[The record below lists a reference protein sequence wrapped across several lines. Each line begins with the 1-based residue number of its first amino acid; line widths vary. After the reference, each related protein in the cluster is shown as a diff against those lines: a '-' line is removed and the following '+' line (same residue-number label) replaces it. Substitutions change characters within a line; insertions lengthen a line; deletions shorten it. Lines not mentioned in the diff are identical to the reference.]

1 MNTSRIPGLALAGLL
16 LFSGLAFAGPPLSTE
31 VARLIDSQGVDAAR
45 ERFAE
50 LWANAADTYEPDL
63 DALADL
69 GSRYLQEGN
78 IEAGMAVME
87 MVSIISLAELD
98 AALQSQAALVAE
110 MEAAAAEIAAATA
123 APASARDGSESQQPA
138 ATDRGPART
147 DLEHLAGIYASD
159 AEPDRQLFVTR
170 SCDGFL
176 VAGPLWADVAPW
188 ELSSEGKEVFTFEQ
202 GELYFQLEFT
212 GGGEAAPRGLR
223 HNIRGLASPLQHRGP
238 LPRDWPPCQPAT
250 DSAR

>member
-16 LFSGLAFAGPPLSTE
+16 LFSGLAVAGPPLSAE
-31 VARLIDSQGVDAAR
+31 VARWIDSQGVDAAR

-50 LWANAADTYEPDL
+50 LWASAADDYEPDL

-110 MEAAAAEIAAATA
+110 MEAAAAEIAATTG
-123 APASARDGSESQQPA
+123 APASAQDGSAGQQA
-138 ATDRGPART
+138 EATDRGPARA
-147 DLEHLAGIYASD
+147 DLERFAGIYASD
-159 AEPDRQLFVTR
+159 EQPDRQLFVTR
-170 SCDGFL
+170 TCDGFL
-176 VAGPLWADVAPW
+176 VAGPMWADVAAW
-188 ELSSEGKEVFTFEQ
+188 QLGSEGKQVFTFEQ
-202 GELYFQLEFT
+202 GELFFQLAFS
-212 GGGEAAPRGLR
+212 GGEGMPQILN
-223 HNIRGLASPLQHRGP
+223 HNIRGLASPLRHRGP
-238 LPRDWPPCQPAT
+238 LPGDWPRCQPAA
-250 DSAR
+250 DPPR